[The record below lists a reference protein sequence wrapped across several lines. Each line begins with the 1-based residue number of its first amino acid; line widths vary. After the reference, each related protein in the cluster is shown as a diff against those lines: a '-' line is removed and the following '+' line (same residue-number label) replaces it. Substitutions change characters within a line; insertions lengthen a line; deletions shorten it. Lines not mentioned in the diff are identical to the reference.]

1 MGRGAENG
9 LPDGFKGRFIESV
22 PAAFFYGRTH
32 QTPLRVTHQF
42 PEHLSL
48 DTFALRQTW
57 VTRCWRLEE
66 FRPVHG
72 VE

>member
-9 LPDGFKGRFIESV
+9 LPDGFKGRSSNPF
-22 PAAFFYGRTH
+22 PPLFFMDALIKR
-32 QTPLRVTHQF
+32 PSRVNHQF
-42 PEHLSL
+42 HEHLPL
-48 DTFALRQTW
+48 DTFALRQPW

>member
-32 QTPLRVTHQF
+32 QKPHRVKHQF
-42 PEHLSL
+42 HEHLSL